1 MARAA
6 HRAGVVSTVVAA
18 AIWSLGGCGGSDGP
32 ASRTP
37 TPAPTITA
45 TATATATTTTG
56 EALPSGKPAPA
67 PATSTARTPS
77 ATTRAPTATTRP
89 SPTTARPPTTPTRPT
104 ACAIPSRLM
113 GQDVTTL
120 GTSRKLV
127 ALTFDGGAGNEAA
140 ASVLRTLGREGVP
153 ASFFLTGEFVDDFP
167 STARTIAAGYPIG
180 NHSYHHPDF
189 TTLSSTAIRSELT
202 TAAARLRAVTGQD
215 PHPWFRFPSGAAD
228 SRTIAVVNSEC
239 YVSFRWTVDT
249 LGWKGTSGGQSAAS
263 VVSRVLAAA
272 QPGEIVLM
280 HLGANPTD
288 HSTLDADALPQ
299 VIAGLRARGY
309 SFVTLSAVISAAP

>member
-6 HRAGVVSTVVAA
+6 HRAGVVSLVVAA
-18 AIWSLGGCGGSDGP
+18 AIWSVAGCGGSGGP
-32 ASRTP
+32 EARTP
-37 TPAPTITA
+37 TPSPMSTTTAATGPATTPAATSSPTRASSAARTTTPTTAPRPSPRPSPPP
-45 TATATATTTTG
+45 TTTT
-56 EALPSGKPAPA
+56 P
-67 PATSTARTPS
+67 
-77 ATTRAPTATTRP
+77 
-89 SPTTARPPTTPTRPT
+89 RPP
-104 ACAIPSRLM
+104 ACTIPSRLM

-140 ASVLRTLGREGVP
+140 AAILRTLGREGVP

-167 STARTIAAGYPIG
+167 ATARTIAAGYPIG

-189 TTLSSTAIRSELT
+189 TALSSSAIRSEIT
-202 TAAARLRAVTGQD
+202 TAAARLEAVTGQD
-215 PHPWFRFPSGAAD
+215 PRPWFRFPSGAAD
-228 SRTIAVVNSEC
+228 SRTISIVNAEC
-239 YVSFRWTVDT
+239 YVPFRWTVDT
-249 LGWKGTSGGQSAAS
+249 LGWKGTSGGQSAES

-288 HSTLDADALPQ
+288 HTTLDSDALPQ

-309 SFVTLSAVISAAP
+309 SFVTLSAVISSAP